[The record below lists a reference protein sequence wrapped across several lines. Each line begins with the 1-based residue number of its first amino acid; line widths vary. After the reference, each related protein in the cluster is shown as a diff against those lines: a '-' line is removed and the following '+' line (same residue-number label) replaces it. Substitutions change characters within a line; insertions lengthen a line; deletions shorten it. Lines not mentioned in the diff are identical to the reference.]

1 MSKSMFSRYDA
12 SAHKALS
19 FEKDAVFRLLVV
31 MMVLLGWLAGMG
43 AASLLGLEKV
53 YDNWQLMQKSHI
65 SVYLQPDSAP
75 EEIERLLSSLEN
87 VQGVHQAMLL
97 DQESTLSL
105 VRPYLGEQ
113 PTLPLP
119 KIIDVTVGDEVD
131 RVSFDAILA
140 DIFPLA
146 EVDDARDMLVTV
158 SHGVRLVQLAALGIS
173 SIVFVV
179 MALLVALTV
188 RAGLRAKR
196 QALAVLQYIG
206 ATDGFVVGLVGRQ
219 VMGRAIVGAAGAA
232 FVSCISLLVLGQ
244 LWPELNLY
252 LSWDVW
258 LACVAM
264 PAFLTVVVQIA
275 AHDAARRV
283 VRGVR

>member
-1 MSKSMFSRYDA
+1 MFKHLFTRYDA

-65 SVYLQPDSAP
+65 SVYLLPDSAP
-75 EEIERLLSSLEN
+75 DDIQRLLESLQN
-87 VQGVHQAMLL
+87 VQGVHQAMAL
-97 DQESTLSL
+97 DQDSTLSL
-105 VRPYLGEQ
+105 VRPYLGDN
-113 PTLPLP
+113 PSLPLP
-119 KIIDVTVGDEVD
+119 KIIDVTVGDELD

-173 SIVFVV
+173 GVVFVV

-219 VMGRAIVGAAGAA
+219 VLGRAVVGAAGAA
-232 FVSCISLLVLGQ
+232 LISLISLFVLGQ
-244 LWPELNLY
+244 LWPELQLY
-252 LSWDVW
+252 FGWEVW
-258 LACVAM
+258 IACAFM
-264 PAFLTVVVQIA
+264 PALLTLVVQIA
-275 AHDAARRV
+275 AHSAARRV
-283 VRGVR
+283 VSGVR